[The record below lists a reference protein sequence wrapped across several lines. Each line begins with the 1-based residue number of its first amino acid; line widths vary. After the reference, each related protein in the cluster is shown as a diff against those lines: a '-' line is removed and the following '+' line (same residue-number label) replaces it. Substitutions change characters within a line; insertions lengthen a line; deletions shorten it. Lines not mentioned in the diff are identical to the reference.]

1 VSRAQLQF
9 RKIEQLLGLQ
19 DTQRASYGQRQ
30 YCSYLSEP
38 HRLLLQAHAAA
49 APSLHDL
56 LAKWLERTPFVD
68 ANATPGPTLPATSRE
83 PAQVPPPVAAANGG
97 GPAPPPGLGLGPG
110 LAWDA
115 APPEVSSLWAH
126 YRGGV
131 ERMLAA
137 DRAFVLQQAASQ
149 SAQASQVAASG
160 GSFDSSFEGA
170 AAAGVD
176 AAADRRAAAAA
187 KQLDEIDA
195 RGEALSTILD
205 AGKVRTARF
214 LCWRVRAMR
223 TAAVFARSFSLLA
236 SRSLARSLS
245 LLSLVFLKPVCVRFK
260 LAVRFLSP
268 STKRRGRGATFG
280 SATKPCK
287 PRCSSRSTKTSPS

>member
-1 VSRAQLQF
+1 VCVSRAQLQF

-30 YCSYLSEP
+30 YCLYLSEP
-38 HRLLLQAHAAA
+38 HRLLLQAQAAA

-68 ANATPGPTLPATSRE
+68 AKAPPGPTPPATSRE
-83 PAQVPPPVAAANGG
+83 PAQAAPVAAANGG
-97 GPAPPPGLGLGPG
+97 FPAPRPGLGLGPG
-110 LAWDA
+110 LAGDA

-149 SAQASQVAASG
+149 SAQASQGAASG

-176 AAADRRAAAAA
+176 AAADRRAAKAA

-205 AGKVRTARF
+205 ADKVRTARL
-214 LCWRVRAMR
+214 LCLRVRAMQ

-236 SRSLARSLS
+236 SRSLSLS
-245 LLSLVFLKPVCVRFK
+245 LLSLVSLKPVCVRFK
-260 LAVRFLSP
+260 LAVRFLPP